1 MLGQSLRAGDAAV
14 QVGYE
19 SASHFTRDF
28 KQAFGSAPAEYV
40 RRFRADGA
48 PAQAGLDAS

>member
-1 MLGQSLRAGDAAV
+1 V

-28 KQAFGSAPAEYV
+28 KQAFGSAPGEYV

-48 PAQAGLDAS
+48 PVQAGVDAS